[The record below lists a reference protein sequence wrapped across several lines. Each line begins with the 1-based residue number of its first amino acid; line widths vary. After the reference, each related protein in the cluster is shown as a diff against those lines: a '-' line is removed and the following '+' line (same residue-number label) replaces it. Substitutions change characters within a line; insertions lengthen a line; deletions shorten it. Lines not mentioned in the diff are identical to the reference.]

1 MGQSRSSAMQ
11 SLDKDFKHSLRMFRR
26 NPGFTITAVAA
37 LSLGIGATVAMFSV
51 VNAVLLRPM
60 SARAP
65 EEMIVF
71 LSTSQGFPPAAYAS
85 DIKFNLWR
93 QQTSV
98 FRDVSGYHSGS
109 SILTAIDQPQRV
121 GLMSVT
127 IDYFRLYGLH
137 LAQGRSFTM
146 EEERPNGAKV
156 VILGDEFWKRTFG
169 GNPRIVGKLISLD
182 DESYQVIGILAA
194 GIPVDS
200 EEPPDV
206 WLPFPIDPASNNQVH
221 YFQAAGR
228 LKPGVTLNV
237 ANAQLQGTTQE
248 FRRRYPNALST
259 SRGDIFSV
267 QPLQDFL
274 VKDVRLSLLTLTGAV
289 SLVLLIAC
297 ANVANLL
304 LIRAVGR
311 SREMAIRLAVGASR
325 GRIIRQLLT
334 ESVLLSAAGAVGGLV
349 LGGAGIRVL
358 LTMNAVNI
366 PRLGVKGANVA
377 VDWRVLALTL
387 LTALVTGILFGLIP
401 ALQASRAD
409 LNSSLKE
416 SGGRSGSG
424 LHQNKARSVLA
435 VSEISLAILL
445 LIGAA
450 LLIRTL
456 IALRAV
462 NPGFDPRQVVTTRAT
477 LDPRLAKAP
486 GVDQIASDVLRRV
499 DVLPGVE
506 EAAFTGLLPLEGNFN
521 SLTITIV
528 GRPLV
533 GLAHGYGRWM
543 TVSPGYFDVLKIPLV
558 RGRLFTDGDRR
569 DAAPVAL
576 VNQAMARQ
584 LWASGD
590 PLRDQLVI
598 GKGLGQNFEEPPRQ
612 VVGIVADVHDDSL
625 RSAPLPAVFVPLAQR
640 PNGRAAGMWVVVRTR
655 GESHALDA
663 PIQSEVRKATGG
675 MPVPPVRSM
684 REILLQST
692 ARSKFNMLLMTIF
705 GGLALVLAAMGIYGL
720 MAYYVQQRT
729 HEIGVRMALGAQSGD
744 VRNMVVLHGL
754 RLALM
759 GVAIGVAGAVG
770 LTRFIASFLFGVK
783 MLDPVVFLV
792 VPMVLTSVAMAA
804 VWLPALRASRVDP
817 LRALRHE

>member
-1 MGQSRSSAMQ
+1 MESPGQ
-11 SLDKDFKHSLRMFRR
+11 DFKHSLRMFRR

-37 LSLGIGATVAMFSV
+37 LSLGIGAAVATFSV
-51 VNAVLLRPM
+51 VNAVLLKPIP
-60 SARAP
+60 APAP
-65 EEMIVF
+65 EEMVVF

-93 QQTSV
+93 RQTSV
-98 FRDVSGYHSGS
+98 FQDVSGYHTGS

-121 GLMSVT
+121 SLMAVT
-127 IDYFRLYGLH
+127 IDYFRLFGLN
-137 LAQGRSFTM
+137 LAQGRSFIL
-146 EEERPNGAKV
+146 EEEQPNGRNV
-156 VILGDEFWKRTFG
+156 VVLGDEFWKRTFG
-169 GNPRIVGKLISLD
+169 GDPRIVGKLISLD
-182 DESYQVIGILAA
+182 DEAYQVIGILAA
-194 GIPVDS
+194 ADRFES
-200 EEPPDV
+200 EESPDV
-206 WLPFPIDPASNNQVH
+206 WLPFPIHPASNNQVH

-228 LKPGVTLNV
+228 LKPGITLDM
-237 ANAQLQGTTQE
+237 ANAQLRGTTQE
-248 FRRRYPNALST
+248 FRRRYPSALST
-259 SRGDIFSV
+259 SRGDVFSV
-267 QPLQDFL
+267 QPLQEFL

-334 ESVLLSAAGAVGGLV
+334 ESLLLAAAGAVGGLA
-349 LGGAGIRVL
+349 LGAAGIRL
-358 LTMNAVNI
+358 LLAMNAVNL
-366 PRLGVKGANVA
+366 PRLGVSGANVA
-377 VDWRVLALTL
+377 VDWRVLTFTVW
-387 LTALVTGILFGLIP
+387 TALVTGILFGLIP

-424 LHQNKARSVLA
+424 LRQNKVRSIFA

-450 LLIRTL
+450 LLIRTW

-477 LDPRLAKAP
+477 LDPRLAKAS

-499 DVLPGVE
+499 DALPGVQSS
-506 EAAFTGLLPLEGNFN
+506 ALTGLLPLDGGFN

-528 GRPLV
+528 GRPLI
-533 GLAHGYGRWM
+533 GLSHGNSRWM
-543 TVSPGYFDVLKIPLV
+543 TVSPGYFDVLKIPLI
-558 RGRLFTDGDRR
+558 RGRLFTEGDRR
-569 DAAPVAL
+569 DAAAVAI

-584 LWASGD
+584 FWPTADALN
-590 PLRDQLVI
+590 DQLVI

-612 VVGIVADVHDDSL
+612 VVGIVGDVHDDSL
-625 RSAPLPAVFVPLAQR
+625 GRSPLPAVFVPLAQR
-640 PNGRAAGMWVVVRTR
+640 PNGRATGMWIVVRTR
-655 GESHALDA
+655 GNSRGLGTA
-663 PIQSEVRKATGG
+663 IQSEVGKATGG
-675 MPVPPVRSM
+675 MPVPTIRSM
-684 REILLQST
+684 QEILLQST
-692 ARSKFNMLLMTIF
+692 ARQKFNMLLMTIF
-705 GGLALVLAAMGIYGL
+705 GSLALVLAAMGIYGL

-729 HEIGVRMALGAQSGD
+729 QEIGIRMALGAQASE
-744 VRNMVVLHGL
+744 VRNMIVFHGM

-759 GVAIGVAGAVG
+759 GVAIGVAGALG
-770 LTRFIASFLFGVK
+770 LTRFIASFLFGVQ
-783 MLDPVVFLV
+783 MLDPAVFLV
-792 VPMVLTSVAMAA
+792 VPMLLTGVAVAA